1 MITSTGVKGFIS
13 PQLGPATLK
22 ALESFS
28 CMLYFALLR
37 FNNSENETHYK
48 EGLMNRSSS
57 ISPRIQHKVFLLQ
70 VLTVFAVGSWL
81 LNFLQWSPSVGT
93 DCNF

>member
-13 PQLGPATLK
+13 PQLFRTGDAK
-22 ALESFS
+22 S
-28 CMLYFALLR
+28 
-37 FNNSENETHYK
+37 ETHYAK
-48 EGLMNRSSS
+48 RNALCKVSLMNRSSL
-57 ISPRIQHKVFLLQ
+57 ISPRIQHKVALLQ

-81 LNFLQWSPSVGT
+81 LNFLQWSFSVGT